1 MNPSSMST
9 VRSAATVG
17 VILLALTG
25 AGAGTFLPQVT
36 LPVMAQA
43 SLSKSQIA
51 EVAERIT
58 VLIQTPAGHGSG
70 TIVGRNGDVYLVLTA
85 KHVIESI
92 KPGEE
97 ADITTHTGKV
107 YPLDSRTI
115 QPIPQVDLAVVQ
127 FRSSASYPQAKLGN
141 DLAVKRGMSVYVAGF
156 PLPGQAITKPVLQ
169 FTSGD
174 VTATSENI
182 LQDGYSLT
190 YTNNTLPG
198 MSGGPVLNERAELV
212 GIHGRAEG
220 SYQSTKQGTIAL
232 KSGFNLAVPI
242 RTYMAWVNRQPIQ
255 INTTATTAQE
265 LYISAERK
273 YNMGDAQ
280 GALNDLNQL
289 IKLDPNSALAYMSR
303 GILKAL
309 NQQDYQ
315 GALADY
321 NQAVQLDPKN
331 ADIYGNRAYVRVM
344 LQDFAGATADANEAI
359 RLRPNYDRAYV
370 LRGFVKSQMN
380 DYAGALA
387 DASRA
392 VELNPSLADAWL
404 MRATAKIYLQ
414 NPKGALEDVNQAIK
428 INPKEASSYAIRALA
443 KASLQDYQG
452 AIVDANQ
459 AVNLDANNALAYTAR
474 GTARAFIQDFGGAL
488 DDANRAMQINPG
500 NPDNYFVRGVARIGL
515 GDAIG
520 ACLDIRTASNLGSA
534 EARSTYQQL
543 CQ

>member
-1 MNPSSMST
+1 MRVKTFVALLVLGLSGGGIRLAPVPFLMKP
-9 VRSAATVG
+9 
-17 VILLALTG
+17 VI
-25 AGAGTFLPQVT
+25 
-36 LPVMAQA
+36 AQA
-43 SLSKSQIA
+43 TLSKRQIA
-51 EVAERIT
+51 EVAEKIT

-70 TIVGRNGDVYLVLTA
+70 TIIARNGEVYQVLTA

-97 ADITTHTGKV
+97 ADITTHDGKV
-107 YPLDSRTI
+107 YPLDFRRI
-115 QPIPQVDLAVVQ
+115 QNLPQVDLAVVE
-127 FRSSASYPQAKLGN
+127 FRSSGNYPQVKLGN

-174 VTATSENI
+174 VTASSENI

-242 RTYMAWVNRQPIQ
+242 RTYTAWVNRQPIRVN
-255 INTTATTAQE
+255 NTGTTAQE
-265 LYISAERK
+265 LYILAERK
-273 YNMGDAQ
+273 YEAGDIQ

-289 IKLDPNSALAYMSR
+289 IKLEPNSALAYMSR

-321 NQAVQLDPKN
+321 NQALQLDPKN
-331 ADIYGNRAYVRVM
+331 ADIYGNRAFLKTLLR
-344 LQDFAGATADANEAI
+344 DFPGATADADQAI
-359 RLRPNYDRAYV
+359 RLRANYDKAYV
-370 LRGFVKSQMN
+370 LRGFVRSQMN
-380 DYAGALA
+380 DYPGALA

-392 VELNPSLADAWL
+392 VELNPNLADAWL
-404 MRATAKIYLQ
+404 MRATAKVYLD
-414 NPKGALEDVNQAIK
+414 NPKGALEDVTRAIQL
-428 INPKEASSYAIRALA
+428 NPKEASSYAIRALA
-443 KASLQDYQG
+443 KTALQDFAG

-459 AVNLDANNALAYTAR
+459 AVTLDGNNAIAYTAR
-474 GTARAFIQDFGGAL
+474 STARVFTQDFRGAL
-488 DDANRAMQINPG
+488 EDANRAMQINPT
-500 NPDNYFVRGVARIGL
+500 NSDNYFVRGVAKIGL
-515 GDAIG
+515 GDG
-520 ACLDIRTASNLGSA
+520 VGGCGDLRTAANLGSA
-534 EARSTYQQL
+534 EARTTYQQF